1 MKKLLSL
8 FLALCLLLSF
18 VGCTASQESLQS
30 NPQETISGGTTEPL
44 FWPPLPLETEETTEP
59 TQDTSIPQQTEQEQQ
74 SSQPVATKPA
84 PKPTE
89 DTPDATYYP
98 RDDQQEQERPDD
110 VTPSQSEQPEDTQP
124 EQPEDTRPQE
134 QQPQQT
140 EPEVVPPTT
149 QAPKPGLDPNG
160 SYDSKWDVALFIVTY
175 GRLPNN
181 FITKKQAERLG
192 WDGGSV
198 ERYAPGKCI
207 GGDRFYN
214 NEGLLPRGYT
224 YYECDIGTLGAGS
237 RGAQRLVF
245 TKSGLVYYTSN
256 HYKSFTLLYGT
267 P

>member
-8 FLALCLLLSF
+8 FLVLCLLLSF
-18 VGCTASQESLQS
+18 VGCAGSQASLQ
-30 NPQETISGGTTEPL
+30 NNTQETIPGGTTLPL

-59 TQDTSIPQQTEQEQQ
+59 TQDTSLPQQTEQEQY
-74 SSQPVATKPA
+74 QPVATKPA

-89 DTPDATYYP
+89 DPTDATYYP
-98 RDDQQEQERPDD
+98 RDDQEEQERPDD
-110 VTPSQSEQPEDTQP
+110 VAPSQP
-124 EQPEDTRPQE
+124 EQPEDTRPE
-134 QQPQQT
+134 QQPEDTQPEDPQPQET
-140 EPEVVPPTT
+140 QPEVVPPTT

-160 SYDSKWDVALFIVTY
+160 SYDSKWDVELFIVTY

-237 RGAQRLVF
+237 RGAQRLVY
-245 TKSGLVYYTSN
+245 TKTGLVYYTYN